1 MSMITKIGLCFIMI
15 LLTAT
20 AGISA
25 SVRCP
30 TAGSAGFVCCSEDKT
45 ILCIGN
51 FKAVPSAS
59 QCSSGKNPC
68 CYCPDDAKTTC
79 NIDEY
84 KKWDAGNCA
93 CVCVEEEPTD
103 VNGNG
108 ICGGDLEWDSENCQ
122 CSCPDSATKE
132 QECIKKAYATWD
144 HTLCAC
150 ECTQPSEPAPTG
162 KVWSEEACDYV
173 LSCDPDG
180 SKQQACDQKNE
191 GKELDDP
198 IWALD
203 EQCQMYCQGFC
214 ADYEELDEI
223 NCVCH
228 PISTVFEESTV
239 TDITPEVT
247 VSPLESTTTT
257 TPSLEGSLSIT
268 PEVTVSGS
276 EEEVTGSDSIT
287 TTSPDVS
294 GSPLSTTTA
303 PEGSGSETTTAPE
316 GSPSTTTTSLP
327 EGSLSTTP
335 STTTTPDVSGSPLS
349 TTTAPEGSG
358 SETTT
363 APEGS
368 PSTTTTSLPEGSL
381 STTPS
386 TTTTPDVSGSP
397 LSTTT
402 APEGSGSETTTAPE
416 STSTMSASKLVSIT
430 TSVSHGV
437 EGSMS
442 TTTTLTPTV
451 SDSDN
456 SEISPKASEEPETT
470 TAGILDGF
478 LSLF

>member
-1 MSMITKIGLCFIMI
+1 MLV

-25 SVRCP
+25 PVRCP
-30 TAGSAGFVCCSEDKT
+30 TAQKFVCCDDNKKLQCKSPKKFVSNASE
-45 ILCIGN
+45 CNNGE
-51 FKAVPSAS
+51 
-59 QCSSGKNPC
+59 C

-162 KVWSEEACDYV
+162 KVWSDNACDYV

-228 PISTVFEESTV
+228 PISTVFEESTISNPEESTV

-287 TTSPDVS
+287 TT
-294 GSPLSTTTA
+294 
-303 PEGSGSETTTAPE
+303 
-316 GSPSTTTTSLP
+316 
-327 EGSLSTTP
+327 
-335 STTTTPDVSGSPLS
+335 TPDVSGSPLS

-358 SETTT
+358 FE
-363 APEGS
+363 
-368 PSTTTTSLPEGSL
+368 STP
-381 STTPS
+381 P
-386 TTTTPDVSGSP
+386 VSGSNLMP
-397 LSTTT
+397 NN
-402 APEGSGSETTTAPE
+402 ETTQIATKGCYWTDWRDSGKPE
-416 STSTMSASKLVSIT
+416 YAKTSGDEESIVGIC
-430 TSVSHGV
+430 SGGHV
-437 EGSMS
+437 ESIQCRAEVFPD
-442 TTTTLTPTV
+442 TPFEELGQVLQCNTEV
-451 SDSDN
+451 GLICKNEDQKPGAATPVPVCLN
-456 SEISPKASEEPETT
+456 YEIRAYCC
-470 TAGILDGF
+470 A
-478 LSLF
+478 